1 MPWLATPTVRW
12 PRSLIAY
19 FLTSSRTMPSKNDLS
34 MFKKVEP
41 DNSVKP
47 SEPKSIL
54 APKTTGRRPKKPADK
69 ESEVVAIKLTPAE
82 LAKLEDK
89 AGLVP
94 KSTYLKHI
102 LRTETDIFE

>member
-1 MPWLATPTVRW
+1 
-12 PRSLIAY
+12 
-19 FLTSSRTMPSKNDLS
+19 MPSKNDLS

-47 SEPKSIL
+47 SESKSIL
-54 APKTTGRRPKKPADK
+54 APKTTGRKPKKPADK

-82 LAKLEDK
+82 LAKLEEK

-102 LRTETDIFE
+102 LRTDTDIFE